1 VINCLIRK
9 CSCAVIII
17 LIHITGFSQL
27 TGTETYT
34 KDDIVYLLTYDHGG
48 LILWGSEHFQ
58 ERLRNAVDWLDKY
71 PAFKI
76 GLDNEAQIYDYFAV
90 NEPALLEEIK
100 EYLVEYKG
108 RFGIGSS
115 TYGQPLSQFINEES
129 NIRQISYALNATRKH
144 FDYRPPVYLMSEHAM
159 HSQMPQILN
168 GFGFE
173 GAVMR
178 THFMMYG
185 YNPVFDVPIGWW
197 TGVDGSQI
205 AAVPTYIGEGSE
217 FGKTPVD
224 NWILTRYP
232 GPECD
237 DSLEQFRKQ
246 FEHIKPLLASRADDS
261 GLRQEGLVRK
271 YENNPQFKWILLDE
285 LLAKYPAPVTVMK
298 TLPDDFTVRMPWGY
312 CGNEIW
318 NTSRKAEMQVLTAE
332 RLAALELLNGGENR
346 EHELTCSW
354 QNLLLAQHHDVQIVG
369 LLPDARKLLTASL
382 EESAKVID
390 SSLSFFAS
398 EMEGKGIKQITVFNP
413 HSWPLSRWIKVNLG
427 LSRGEARGFVV
438 QNGDNVLPSRVLH
451 ADRFSDQSILE
462 GEIIFKATLPPL
474 SITAYSVIPAPV
486 APDDSPS
493 GIVINKN
500 DLKIITPYLEIKLS
514 ESGGIEYLKMTEG
527 DKYIS
532 KQESKSAFF
541 EGTINGI
548 CCKSDGRWI
557 IQQSGENAPSVTAK
571 EYGFIADI
579 PYQFVITIYED
590 SPIIECHA
598 EFDFNGQKIGLLS
611 DDLRD
616 SHSPFVHEEKL
627 RFKFFPEMTGDRTG
641 IRDLPFVISETDNRY
656 VEGNY
661 WTALSDGQ
669 AGVAFFNKGTMGS
682 IREND
687 GSFSIPLAYSMYY
700 IWGTRML
707 NGKYQ
712 YDFAIYPFTGDWE
725 QAGLHKKAL
734 EYNFPVPCLE
744 TPPGK
749 GRLGNRVDF
758 LKTDSEN
765 IILSALYNSNNR
777 IFARIYE
784 CQGMKADTKI
794 KITQNEAEIFETD
807 LDGNIKGKIKGT
819 VSILPWQIRTFMINY
834 P

>member
-1 VINCLIRK
+1 MYL
-9 CSCAVIII
+9 A
-17 LIHITGFSQL
+17 GFSQL
-27 TGTETYT
+27 TETAPYT

-58 ERLRNAVDWLDKY
+58 ERLRDAISWLDKY
-71 PAFKI
+71 PTFKI

-100 EYLVEYKG
+100 EYLNKYKG
-108 RFGIGSS
+108 RFGIGSC

-129 NIRQISYALNATRKH
+129 NIRQISYALNATRNY
-144 FDYRPPVYLMSEHAM
+144 FNYRPPVYLMSEHAM

-168 GFGFE
+168 GFGFD
-173 GAVMR
+173 GAIMR

-185 YNPVFDVPIGWW
+185 YNPVFDVPIGLW
-197 TGVDGSQI
+197 TGIDGSQI
-205 AAVPTYIGEGSE
+205 ATVPTYKGEGSE

-246 FEHIKPLLASRADDS
+246 FAHIKPLLASRADDS
-261 GLRQEGLVRK
+261 GLRQEGLVKK
-271 YENNPQFKWILLDE
+271 YENNPQYKWILLDE
-285 LLAKYPAPVTVMK
+285 LLAKYPAPRTVMK

-332 RLAALELLNGGENR
+332 RLAALELINGGKDR
-346 EHELTCSW
+346 EPELTRSW

-382 EESAKVID
+382 KGSTEVID

-398 EMEGKGIKQITVFNP
+398 EMEGKGIKQITIFNP
-413 HSWPLSRWIKVNLG
+413 HSWPRNRWIKVSLA
-427 LSRGEARGFVV
+427 LSRGDARGFVI
-438 QNGDNVLPSRVLH
+438 QNGENVLPYRVLQVNKS
-451 ADRFSDQSILE
+451 SDQSILE
-462 GEIIFKATLPPL
+462 GEIIFKADLPPL
-474 SITAYSVIPAPV
+474 SITSYSVIPT
-486 APDDSPS
+486 PDVPADLPS

-500 DLKIITPYLEIKLS
+500 DLKITTPYLEIKLS
-514 ESGGIEYLKMTEG
+514 EGGGIEYIKMTEG
-527 DKYIS
+527 DKFIS
-532 KQESKSAFF
+532 RQGSRAAFF

-548 CCKSDGRWI
+548 SCRSNGRWI
-557 IQQSGENAPSVTAK
+557 IQQTEENAPFVTAK

-579 PYQFVITIYED
+579 PYQFVITVYED

-627 RFKFFPEMTGDRTG
+627 RFKFFPEMTGNPTG
-641 IRDLPFVISETDNRY
+641 IRDLPFVISETTDKY

-661 WTALSDGQ
+661 WTALSDGKLGI
-669 AGVAFFNKGTMGS
+669 AYFNKGNMGS
-682 IREND
+682 IREDD

-707 NGKYQ
+707 SGTYL
-712 YDFAIYPFTGDWE
+712 YDFAIYPFTGYWKE
-725 QAGLHKKAL
+725 AGIHKKAL
-734 EYNFPVPCLE
+734 EYNFPLPYLE
-744 TPPGK
+744 TPPGS

-758 LKTDSEN
+758 LDVNCTN
-765 IILSALYNSNNR
+765 IILSALYSSDGN
-777 IFARIYE
+777 IFARFYE
-784 CQGMKADTKI
+784 YEGKETNTNILTHK
-794 KITQNEAEIFETD
+794 KFSEITEVY
-807 LDGNIKGKIKGT
+807 LDGNKKGDIKGMVK
-819 VSILPWQIRTFMINY
+819 ILPYQIKTYMINSLSGD
-834 P
+834 